1 MDRERASIPMET
13 IGMRYAPLGERL
25 PAPHRTQALDRLSRV
40 EPKDLGNVEE
50 LDEVHPAQARD
61 ERLVLHELAASSAC
75 VRPAFFRASLV
86 DAPFR
91 PYSDVHVYRR
101 SGGELC
107 GSCRPWDIVDE

>member
-1 MDRERASIPMET
+1 MET